1 MRQIALYF
9 SILQFVYKITI
20 ISIIKYYKKGEKYLG
35 IFIFIVILPCYL
47 AKKISIQNIC
57 TQLREEQSR

>member
-9 SILQFVYKITI
+9 SILQFVYKIT
-20 ISIIKYYKKGEKYLG
+20 IIKYYKKGEKYLG